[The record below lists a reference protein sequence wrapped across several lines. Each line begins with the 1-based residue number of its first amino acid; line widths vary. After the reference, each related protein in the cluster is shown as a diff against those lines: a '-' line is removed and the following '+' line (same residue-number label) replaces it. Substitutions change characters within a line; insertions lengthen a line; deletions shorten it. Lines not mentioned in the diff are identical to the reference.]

1 MLIAGGTNG
10 GVVVATAEQFIPW
23 TGEFLTTGSPASART
38 SAVLSNVSKEGVA
51 WFTAGRSDT
60 TRVTG
65 SELYGFATLKT
76 DQDDYPPG
84 TTVYMTGSGWQ
95 PGERVTVSSSTKLE
109 TGHADRTYYADADT
123 AGRIANA
130 QFATDVSHLGVRF
143 HVTARGAASEAQV
156 TFTDAKG
163 TDTAL
168 VSSVNP
174 SGSGE
179 QVTFTATVT
188 ETNSGGGTAGAVVTI
203 GSVTFREGGNN
214 CNQGTVIAGPLSL
227 NSAGQATAAR
237 PFTVPTQTDF
247 TISACYAGA
256 GTGSSGTGNSDE
268 ALIQTVN
275 ACSAPAAITQPANQS
290 ITFGSD
296 AQFTAAASGTPTP
309 TVQWL
314 VSTDNGAN
322 WNNLAARPALPWR

>member
-1 MLIAGGTNG
+1 MARRRPGDNDARRRHRAVRVCDTEDGQGRLRAGHDGLHDRVGLAARRT
-10 GVVVATAEQFIPW
+10 VTLVLHEVA
-23 TGEFLTTGSPASART
+23 
-38 SAVLSNVSKEGVA
+38 
-51 WFTAGRSDT
+51 
-60 TRVTG
+60 
-65 SELYGFATLKT
+65 
-76 DQDDYPPG
+76 
-84 TTVYMTGSGWQ
+84 
-95 PGERVTVSSSTKLE
+95 

-123 AGRIANA
+123 AGRITNA

-143 HVTARGAASEAQV
+143 YVTARGAASQAQV

-227 NSAGQATAAR
+227 NSAGQATAAKTFHCPPR
-237 PFTVPTQTDF
+237 KL
-247 TISACYAGA
+247 IS
-256 GTGSSGTGNSDE
+256 
-268 ALIQTVN
+268 
-275 ACSAPAAITQPANQS
+275 
-290 ITFGSD
+290 
-296 AQFTAAASGTPTP
+296 
-309 TVQWL
+309 
-314 VSTDNGAN
+314 
-322 WNNLAARPALPWR
+322 R